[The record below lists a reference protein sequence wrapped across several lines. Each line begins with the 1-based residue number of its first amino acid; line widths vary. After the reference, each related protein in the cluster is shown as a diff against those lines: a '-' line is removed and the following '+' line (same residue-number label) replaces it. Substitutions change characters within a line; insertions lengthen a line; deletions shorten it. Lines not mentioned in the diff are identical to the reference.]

1 MKYELNL
8 KMENGKIHSKISG
21 DMELFG
27 IRFKIKDYEVSGD
40 INETLE
46 ILASIF
52 ESTSPEKGAQ
62 IVVDMLVKSL
72 GLKEET
78 VTRIKTALMSKM

>member
-1 MKYELNL
+1 MKYEVNL
-8 KMENGKIHSKISG
+8 KMENGKVHSKVSG

-46 ILASIF
+46 IMASIF
-52 ESTSPEKGAQ
+52 ESNTPEEGGT
-62 IVVDMLVKSL
+62 IILDMITKSL
-72 GLKEET
+72 GLKKET
-78 VTRIKTALMSKM
+78 VERLKTALMSKM